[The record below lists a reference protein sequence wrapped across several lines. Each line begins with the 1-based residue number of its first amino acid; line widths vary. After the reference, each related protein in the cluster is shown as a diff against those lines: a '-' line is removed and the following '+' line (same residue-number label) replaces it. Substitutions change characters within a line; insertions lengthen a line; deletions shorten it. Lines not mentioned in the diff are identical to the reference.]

1 MSESHQSILS
11 LAGKERVVTFGKTK
25 PYTWFFVIFW
35 FVAAAMFV
43 YFVCLFE
50 MIGNLVARYTSC
62 VLILAGGVCGSA
74 NTYLSDRMCDYQV
87 RIPAVMWTDRGAR
100 ILADRKFDPLMSSI
114 LLRLAWTLVT
124 FGLIALFLAEP
135 EEGTPAVV
143 SLTIFVM
150 IGICLF
156 GSVVYYWWKRRRRM
170 QYPGD
175 IDLSAEGVHQCLE
188 DRVLEVS
195 WEDIR
200 SLEGLLYKPQGDT
213 YSEWGVICSQQVSR
227 KASQETQPYGS
238 PRLQIF
244 RPLLNAVG
252 DVNNFSIMIAS
263 ARLYP
268 EWIESLL
275 ADPNRVERLRSILT
289 FRDGPKDFRLHL
301 DSLSERRPGLPLS
314 YSDLVMIDLSAP
326 SWLSE
331 WRREE
336 MYVKL
341 RDRKSVV

>member
-1 MSESHQSILS
+1 MSEYHQGILS
-11 LAGKERVVTFGKTK
+11 FAEKERVVTFEKTK

-50 MIGNLVARYTSC
+50 MTGNLVARYTSC
-62 VLILAGGVCGSA
+62 VLMLAGGVCASA
-74 NTYLSDRMCDYQV
+74 NAYHSDRMCGYQV

-100 ILADRKFDPLMSSI
+100 ILADRNFDPLMSSI
-114 LLRLAWTLVT
+114 LLRVAWTLVT
-124 FGLIALFLAEP
+124 FGFIALFLAEP
-135 EEGTPAVV
+135 EEGAPAVV

-175 IDLSAEGVHQCLE
+175 IDLSAEGIYQRLE
-188 DRVLEVS
+188 GRVLEVS
-195 WEDIR
+195 WKDIR
-200 SLEGLLYKPQGDT
+200 SWKGLVCRFQGET
-213 YSEWGVICSQQVSR
+213 YSKWGVVCSQQVSR
-227 KASQETQPYGS
+227 RACQEAQSYGS
-238 PRLQIF
+238 PRPQIF
-244 RPLLNAVG
+244 YPLLNAVG
-252 DVNNFSIMIAS
+252 DFDNFSIMIAS

-268 EWIESLL
+268 EWIESLF

-336 MYVKL
+336 MYVNGCL
-341 RDRKSVV
+341 

>member
-1 MSESHQSILS
+1 MSEYHQGILS
-11 LAGKERVVTFGKTK
+11 FAEKERVVTFEKTK

-50 MIGNLVARYTSC
+50 MTGNLVARYTSC
-62 VLILAGGVCGSA
+62 VLMLAGGVCASA
-74 NTYLSDRMCDYQV
+74 NAYHSDRMCGYQV

-100 ILADRKFDPLMSSI
+100 ILADRNFDPLMSSI
-114 LLRLAWTLVT
+114 LLRVAWTLVT
-124 FGLIALFLAEP
+124 FGFIALFLAEP
-135 EEGTPAVV
+135 EEGAPAVV

-175 IDLSAEGVHQCLE
+175 IDLSAEGIYQRLE
-188 DRVLEVS
+188 GRVLEVS
-195 WEDIR
+195 WKDIR
-200 SLEGLLYKPQGDT
+200 SWKGLVCRFQGET
-213 YSEWGVICSQQVSR
+213 YSKWGVVCSQQVSR
-227 KASQETQPYGS
+227 RACQETQSYGS
-238 PRLQIF
+238 PRPQIF
-244 RPLLNAVG
+244 YPLLNAVG
-252 DVNNFSIMIAS
+252 DVDNFSIMIAS

-268 EWIESLL
+268 EWIESLF

-336 MYVKL
+336 MYVNGCL
-341 RDRKSVV
+341 

>member
-1 MSESHQSILS
+1 VSEYHQGILS
-11 LAGKERVVTFGKTK
+11 FAEKERVVTFEKTK

-50 MIGNLVARYTSC
+50 MTGNLVARYTSC
-62 VLILAGGVCGSA
+62 VLMLAGGVCASA
-74 NTYLSDRMCDYQV
+74 NAYHSDRMCGYQV

-100 ILADRKFDPLMSSI
+100 ILADRNFDPLMSSI
-114 LLRLAWTLVT
+114 LLRVAWTLVT
-124 FGLIALFLAEP
+124 FGFIALFLAEP
-135 EEGTPAVV
+135 EEGAPAVV

-175 IDLSAEGVHQCLE
+175 IDLSAEGIYQRLE
-188 DRVLEVS
+188 GRVLEVS
-195 WEDIR
+195 WKDIR
-200 SLEGLLYKPQGDT
+200 SWKGLVCRFQGET
-213 YSEWGVICSQQVSR
+213 YSKWGVVCSQQVSR
-227 KASQETQPYGS
+227 RACQEAQSYGS
-238 PRLQIF
+238 PRPQIF
-244 RPLLNAVG
+244 YPLLNAVG
-252 DVNNFSIMIAS
+252 DFDNFSIMIAS

-268 EWIESLL
+268 EWIESLF

-336 MYVKL
+336 MYVNGCL
-341 RDRKSVV
+341 

>member
-1 MSESHQSILS
+1 VSEYHQGILS
-11 LAGKERVVTFGKTK
+11 FAEKERVVTFEKTK

-50 MIGNLVARYTSC
+50 MTGNLVARYTSC
-62 VLILAGGVCGSA
+62 VLMLAGGVCASA
-74 NTYLSDRMCDYQV
+74 NAYHSDRMCGYQV

-100 ILADRKFDPLMSSI
+100 ILADRNFDPLMSSI
-114 LLRLAWTLVT
+114 LLRVAWTLVT
-124 FGLIALFLAEP
+124 FGFIALFLAEP
-135 EEGTPAVV
+135 EEGAPAVV

-175 IDLSAEGVHQCLE
+175 IDLSAEGIYQRLE
-188 DRVLEVS
+188 GRVLEVS
-195 WEDIR
+195 WKDIR
-200 SLEGLLYKPQGDT
+200 SWKGLVCRFQGET
-213 YSEWGVICSQQVSR
+213 YSKWGVVCSQQVSR
-227 KASQETQPYGS
+227 RACQEAQSYGS
-238 PRLQIF
+238 PRPQIF
-244 RPLLNAVG
+244 YPLLNAVG
-252 DVNNFSIMIAS
+252 DVDNFSIMIAS

-268 EWIESLL
+268 EWIESLF

-336 MYVKL
+336 MYVNGCL
-341 RDRKSVV
+341 